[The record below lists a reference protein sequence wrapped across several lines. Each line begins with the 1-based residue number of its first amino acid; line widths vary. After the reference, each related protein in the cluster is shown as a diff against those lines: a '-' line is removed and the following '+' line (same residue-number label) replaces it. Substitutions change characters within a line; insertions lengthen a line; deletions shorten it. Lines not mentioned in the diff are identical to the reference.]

1 MNLTISD
8 GWAAVKGLGGYG
20 MAEAAGMIDGVGL
33 LQAALAAA
41 VATVVG
47 FVLKRGLDYIVKQI
61 RK

>member
-1 MNLTISD
+1 MRLSVAD

-20 MAEAAGMIDGVGL
+20 VAEAAGMIDGVGL